1 MRFTLFIFACLMA
14 FMAAAQAKLPDI
26 STVDSVRVIKRFAAP
41 GDSVRKI
48 QFVTIE
54 GGDTI
59 RGALQDSAVLA
70 QAIRDKIEAEN
81 SQASNNT
88 YLLYQQFT
96 KAKGVLE
103 YGKMYQRI
111 TRQTYTDFT
120 WSTKK
125 APYLGKWQ
133 FSGKGVTA
141 HVLTVGEDAKAI
153 RDTGTP
159 RYSGTFRILAPTRVE
174 LVNYLANGTVITFD
188 FVARNQVSQG
198 GQTFTQEVFMSTDGQ
213 YFFVK

>member
-1 MRFTLFIFACLMA
+1 MA
-14 FMAAAQAKLPDI
+14 FMAFGQAKLPDI
-26 STVDSVRVIKRFAAP
+26 STVDSVRVVKRFAAP

-54 GGDTI
+54 AGDTI

-96 KAKGVLE
+96 KAKGVFE

-141 HVLTVGEDAKAI
+141 HILTVGEDAKAI

-159 RYSGTFRILAPTRVE
+159 KYSGTFRILAPTRVE

-188 FVARNQVSQG
+188 FVARNQVVRN
-198 GQTFTQEVFMSTDGQ
+198 GQTFTQEVFMATDGQ